1 MNGVSPL
8 CSTLNRLIDQFN
20 QRMEDVSG
28 KGLSIA
34 TDQAI
39 LSLHQDLTALHIQ
52 LLQQIDETQEKK
64 CEEER
69 EGGRWRGERE
79 RERRKKKL
87 NNSKILYKLT
97 HTHLDFFT
105 TS

>member
-1 MNGVSPL
+1 
-8 CSTLNRLIDQFN
+8 
-20 QRMEDVSG
+20 MEDVSG

-64 CEEER
+64 CE
-69 EGGRWRGERE
+69 RE
-79 RERRKKKL
+79 RERQL
-87 NNSKILYKLT
+87 NNNSKYT
-97 HTHLDFFT
+97 VHDV
-105 TS
+105 

>member
-64 CEEER
+64 CEEEER
-69 EGGRWRGERE
+69 EGGKMERRKRE
-79 RERRKKKL
+79 RETEEKVE
-87 NNSKILYKLT
+87 
-97 HTHLDFFT
+97 
-105 TS
+105 